1 MQTLAQFG
9 FGLALS
15 SLIGYAG
22 YRKKALAPSGV
33 LGAMVVG
40 TLIFG
45 YGGWVWGLVLIT
57 FFILSSALSYYKG
70 AAKKELSEKFEKGAR
85 RDFSQALANG
95 GAGAL
100 IAVVF
105 AYLIRDPFMVAAFTG
120 AMATVN
126 ADTWATEIGVL
137 SKKPP
142 RLITT
147 GKIVEPGTS
156 GGISLLGTLATT
168 AGGLIIGIAIAG
180 FSLLDGA
187 LGGASYAQAGLAT
200 PWELL
205 LFLPAATFGGL
216 LGSLCDSFLG
226 ATVQAIYYSPNR
238 KKETEKKIDADG
250 SPNQHLR
257 GWIWLNNDWVNFLSS
272 IAGAAGAAI
281 LWSLLVH

>member
-22 YRKKALAPSGV
+22 YRKKALAPSGI
-33 LGAMVVG
+33 LGAMLVG
-40 TLIFG
+40 TLTFG
-45 YGGWVWGLVLIT
+45 YGGWIWGLTLIT
-57 FFILSSALSYYKG
+57 FFILSSALSYYKS

-85 RDFSQALANG
+85 RDFGQAMANG

-105 AYLIRDPFMVAAFTG
+105 AYLIHDPLMAAAFTG

-156 GGISLLGTLATT
+156 GGISLLGTLATMG
-168 AGGLIIGIAIAG
+168 GGLAIGIAIAG

-187 LGGASYAQAGLAT
+187 LGGAGHAQVGLNAA
-200 PWELL
+200 WKLL
-205 LFLPAATFGGL
+205 LFLPVATFGGL

-226 ATVQAIYYSPNR
+226 ATVQAIYYSPKR
-238 KKETEKKIDADG
+238 QKETEKRIDADG

-272 IAGAAGAAI
+272 IAGAVGAAA
-281 LWSLLVH
+281 LWKLLVH